1 LPAPLAWTS
10 RTDDTRLVFHRSTQG
25 TRTIRKPP
33 RPGADT
39 SRSQPASGVVDP
51 VIMARAALA
60 ARPDEPR
67 ALFTLAALLLRAGD
81 PEAAALLPQLERHD
95 GFAGGWLTIGD
106 ALLARDRT
114 DASLIA
120 IKRGLRGLSAQTPA
134 DQASRAQHLLGRALV
149 ASGQDGLALAAFEHA
164 TALYPVSAEAWYSL
178 ALLHQ
183 DHGRHAAAAACYRSA
198 LSARPDFHEAALN
211 LGVALGECGLIE
223 DALDAYAQALA
234 LRPASFGRIAQS
246 LVSGRTGLMF
256 LDPGRLRANLQAR
269 ARPVAA

>member
-1 LPAPLAWTS
+1 MP
-10 RTDDTRLVFHRSTQG
+10 DG
-25 TRTIRKPP
+25 I
-33 RPGADT
+33 
-39 SRSQPASGVVDP
+39 DP
-51 VIMARAALA
+51 IATARAALA

-81 PEAAALLPQLERHD
+81 PEAATLLPHLDRHD

-106 ALLARDRT
+106 ALLARGRT

-120 IKRGLRGLSAQTPA
+120 IERGLRSLPARTAA
-134 DQASRAQHLLGRALV
+134 DQASRARHLLGRALL
-149 ASGQDGLALAAFEHA
+149 ASGQDGEALAVFEQAVALDPAF
-164 TALYPVSAEAWYSL
+164 AEAWYSL

-183 DHGRHAAAAACYRSA
+183 DHGRHAAAAASYRSA
-198 LSARPDFHEAALN
+198 LNARPDFHEAALN

-256 LDPGRLRANLQAR
+256 LDPGRLRANLTAR
-269 ARPVAA
+269 VRPVVG

>member
-1 LPAPLAWTS
+1 MPPSKPAPGG
-10 RTDDTRLVFHRSTQG
+10 TDPIATARL
-25 TRTIRKPP
+25 
-33 RPGADT
+33 
-39 SRSQPASGVVDP
+39 
-51 VIMARAALA
+51 ALA

-81 PEAAALLPQLERHD
+81 PEAAALLPQLDRHD
-95 GFAGGWLTIGD
+95 GAGGWLTIGD
-106 ALLARDRT
+106 ALLARGRV

-120 IKRGLRGLSAQTPA
+120 IRRGLRGLPIPTAA
-134 DQASRAQHLLGRALV
+134 DQASRAWHLLGRALL
-149 ASGQDGLALAAFEHA
+149 AAGQDLAALTAFEEA
-164 TALYPVSAEAWYSL
+164 TALDPAFAEAWYSL

-198 LSARPDFHEAALN
+198 LTARPDFHEAALN

-223 DALDAYAQALA
+223 DALDAYAEALA
-234 LRPASFGRIAQS
+234 LRPESFGRIAQS

-269 ARPVAA
+269 VRPAVA